1 MSRVDARKRARDDDA
16 SHAAAAADQPQ
27 RRLEND
33 KFEAYYR
40 EQGVCRSEEDFRAM
54 MARFREPLPLT
65 FRVNASGRLVGATMR
80 RLEGE
85 VLPALSRER
94 GMKPPKAV
102 AWYPNRMS
110 WQIDVSQSA
119 SLKQSESEAVLRLH
133 SFLKSA
139 GETGALTRQ
148 ELVSMIPPLFLEV
161 KPKHRVMDMCAA
173 PGSKTSQLLE
183 MLHAASGEA
192 TPRGVVVAND
202 ASLQRA
208 NLLTHQCKRSHS
220 PALIVTNHQ
229 AQLWPILY
237 DGKKGKKL
245 RFDRILADVPCSGD
259 GTLRKSPDLWKKWN
273 ASSGVDLHSL
283 QLEIATHALRLLEVG
298 GRLVYSTCSLN
309 PLENESVVAALL
321 KRAKGSVELVDVSK
335 SLPELKRRPGMKK
348 WKVGDVFAWHNSF
361 EEAGKK
367 RQKTVA
373 KTMFWEPSY
382 ESLPLERC
390 VRVFPHLD
398 DTGGFFITVFQKT
411 SELPDEMEATP
422 RVDANTAYRME
433 RANAEWNEKKRVA
446 PVMKVEDRGIVE
458 SINKHYGVRSGFDL
472 GEALMTRQHSDL
484 PGVSP
489 KRLYYLSEGARKILT
504 APNKDGRNAG
514 LQVVACG
521 VRSFE
526 RQIVDGVACAY
537 RLTQEGLNSALPHLK
552 KQIVHVRANELER
565 ILARQQD
572 EPSARS
578 SAARSSADAVPEEIS
593 HAKSIENLKK
603 VSDGCVILIP
613 KAKSDDVAHEAS
625 ALACVA
631 WLGHGPKGKSLSVLA
646 SIAAGGQ
653 LLYQLRDCMSRGTVV
668 S

>member
-1 MSRVDARKRARDDDA
+1 
-16 SHAAAAADQPQ
+16 
-27 RRLEND
+27 
-33 KFEAYYR
+33 
-40 EQGVCRSEEDFRAM
+40 
-54 MARFREPLPLT
+54 
-65 FRVNASGRLVGATMR
+65 
-80 RLEGE
+80 
-85 VLPALSRER
+85 
-94 GMKPPKAV
+94 
-102 AWYPNRMS
+102 
-110 WQIDVSQSA
+110 
-119 SLKQSESEAVLRLH
+119 
-133 SFLKSA
+133 
-139 GETGALTRQ
+139 
-148 ELVSMIPPLFLEV
+148 
-161 KPKHRVMDMCAA
+161 
-173 PGSKTSQLLE
+173 
-183 MLHAASGEA
+183 
-192 TPRGVVVAND
+192 
-202 ASLQRA
+202 
-208 NLLTHQCKRSHS
+208 
-220 PALIVTNHQ
+220 
-229 AQLWPILY
+229 
-237 DGKKGKKL
+237 
-245 RFDRILADVPCSGD
+245 
-259 GTLRKSPDLWKKWN
+259 
-273 ASSGVDLHSL
+273 
-283 QLEIATHALRLLEVG
+283 
-298 GRLVYSTCSLN
+298 
-309 PLENESVVAALL
+309 
-321 KRAKGSVELVDVSK
+321 
-335 SLPELKRRPGMKK
+335 
-348 WKVGDVFAWHNSF
+348 
-361 EEAGKK
+361 
-367 RQKTVA
+367 
-373 KTMFWEPSY
+373 
-382 ESLPLERC
+382 
-390 VRVFPHLD
+390 
-398 DTGGFFITVFQKT
+398 
-411 SELPDEMEATP
+411 
-422 RVDANTAYRME
+422 ME